1 MMPRHIERIK
11 IKRVSRAVKRKM
23 YIWTLPHTK
32 FVAQQFECIWM
43 LSCISGNK
51 LHFPK
56 TPLHVETCVNVVMSI
71 PNIQI
76 VFT

>member
-1 MMPRHIERIK
+1 
-11 IKRVSRAVKRKM
+11 M

-43 LSCISGNK
+43 LSCIPGNEI
-51 LHFPK
+51 HFPK